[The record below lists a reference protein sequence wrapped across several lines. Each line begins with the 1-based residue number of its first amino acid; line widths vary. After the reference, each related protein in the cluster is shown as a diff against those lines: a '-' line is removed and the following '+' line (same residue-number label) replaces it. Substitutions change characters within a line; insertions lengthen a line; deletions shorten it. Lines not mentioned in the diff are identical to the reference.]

1 MPPGVQLSC
10 GRREGQ
16 SRVLEYGR
24 KGMGRIP
31 RYEDGGAEVS
41 LRHRG
46 DGGVEQ
52 RCRVKNEYRGSWE
65 SIGSLGRDEDV

>member
-1 MPPGVQLSC
+1 
-10 GRREGQ
+10 
-16 SRVLEYGR
+16 
-24 KGMGRIP
+24 MGRIP